1 MSDIEEWTGEVEGG
15 ETMVKAIDRLL
26 FGLCF
31 GIGFAI
37 AFNVLNFI
45 GSFLHAPH

>member
-1 MSDIEEWTGEVEGG
+1 MQEFIE
-15 ETMVKAIDRLL
+15 KFK
-26 FGLCF
+26 FGLYF

-45 GSFLHAPH
+45 ASFLHAPVLR